1 MTLETPTLQQFR
13 LEFRDNGLVHLVFDA
28 PGRTMNVFSNAA
40 IHELGVFSHWVA
52 RSEARGVVIR
62 SGKDTAFCAG
72 ADLNE
77 LGDAYDMIMQT
88 PPYARFNAAF
98 DHFFRLSLA
107 MRALETS
114 GKPIAAAI
122 AGLALGGGCELALT
136 AHHRILVDDPRAA
149 LGLPESLVGLLPGA
163 GGTQR
168 LPRLIG
174 LEAALPILLE
184 GARLSGEAAL
194 KAGLVDALSA
204 PGEEIEAA
212 EKWLLA
218 AKSPAQPW
226 DRANWTAPSARD
238 VSAALAPV
246 RRSVLA
252 KTLGHDPA
260 PLAILDCVEFGLV
273 QCFDGA
279 IRSEMAIFS
288 HLIQRAEA
296 RNMIRTLFLGK
307 TEYERLKRKGQTPAF
322 VGEVVNAVQVTIA
335 QAGADAAALAAAGFD
350 NAERARVAPVRDH
363 TRPGYWI
370 DSAVEDQRRG
380 RALAV
385 LDRIGEAVNPWAS
398 GRTPAEL
405 QVADYAVVRE
415 TGYPAYLGGPFAY
428 AAFKPRPVVAAVN

>member
-1 MTLETPTLQQFR
+1 MRLETPELEQFR
-13 LEFRDNGLVHLVFDA
+13 LEFKDNGLVHLVFDA

-40 IHELGVFSHWVA
+40 IRELGVFA
-52 RSEARGVVIR
+52 RWLAQSDVRGVVLR

-77 LGDAYDMIMQT
+77 LGNAYDMIMQA

-107 MRALETS
+107 MRALEAS

-122 AGLALGGGCELALT
+122 AGLALGGGCELALA
-136 AHHRILVDDPRAA
+136 AHHRVLVDDPRAA

-174 LEAALPILLE
+174 VDAALPILLE

-194 KAGLVDALSA
+194 KSGLIDALAA

-212 EKWLLA
+212 ENWLLA

-226 DRANWTAPSARD
+226 DRADWVAPTTRD
-238 VSAALAPV
+238 VSAVLAPV
-246 RRSVLA
+246 RESILA

-288 HLIQRAEA
+288 YLIQRAEA

-307 TEYERLKRKGQTPAF
+307 TEYERLKRKSQTPAF
-322 VGEVVNAVQVTIA
+322 VGEVVNAVHAIIA
-335 QAGADAAALAAAGFD
+335 QAGVDAAALAAAGFD
-350 NAERARVAPVRDH
+350 NAERGRVAPVRDRA
-363 TRPGYWI
+363 RPGYWI
-370 DSAVEDQRRG
+370 DSAVEDPRRG

-385 LDRIGEAVNPWAS
+385 LDRISEAVSAWATD
-398 GRTPAEL
+398 RAPAEL

-415 TGYPAYLGGPFAY
+415 TGYPAYLGGPFAF
-428 AAFKPRPVVAAVN
+428 AAFRREGGLSQP